1 MQEEEEKEAKDQ
13 VDQSREIIM
22 IIFFVKLSI
31 IAQERIIAT
40 LKIGF
45 PECQFIMISV
55 VAVDLDGIISV
66 ANAIAFLTENA
77 ITRLRELSWNAPANI
92 HVQEDIGENKKIVK

>member
-1 MQEEEEKEAKDQ
+1 MQIMQEEEEKEEKYQ

-40 LKIGF
+40 LIRAIRF
-45 PECQFIMISV
+45 PECRYIMISV

-77 ITRLRELSWNAPANI
+77 ITRLRELS
-92 HVQEDIGENKKIVK
+92 